1 MQGEGQKILK
11 QNAKTNTTDL
21 KSESSVA
28 FDPSDEEEKIEL
40 SLIDKIN
47 SLTEQEFSLFLSRAL
62 LELNLQFY

>member
-1 MQGEGQKILK
+1 MK
-11 QNAKTNTTDL
+11 QNTKTNTVNL
-21 KSESSVA
+21 KSESSVV

>member
-1 MQGEGQKILK
+1 MNQMI
-11 QNAKTNTTDL
+11 KTNTTDI
-21 KSESSVA
+21 KNETSVVSG
-28 FDPSDEEEKIEL
+28 PSDEEEKIEL

>member
-1 MQGEGQKILK
+1 MRGANTMNQMI
-11 QNAKTNTTDL
+11 KTNTTDI
-21 KSESSVA
+21 KNETSVVSG
-28 FDPSDEEEKIEL
+28 PSDEEEKIEL

>member
-1 MQGEGQKILK
+1 MK
-11 QNAKTNTTDL
+11 QNTKTNTADL
-21 KSESSVA
+21 KSESSVV

>member
-1 MQGEGQKILK
+1 MK

-21 KSESSVA
+21 KSESSVV
-28 FDPSDEEEKIEL
+28 FDPSDEGEKIEL

>member
-1 MQGEGQKILK
+1 MK
-11 QNAKTNTTDL
+11 QNAKTNTADL
-21 KSESSVA
+21 KSESSVV

>member
-1 MQGEGQKILK
+1 LK
-11 QNAKTNTTDL
+11 QNTKTNTTDL
-21 KSESSVA
+21 KSESSVV

>member
-1 MQGEGQKILK
+1 MK
-11 QNAKTNTTDL
+11 QNTKTNTTDL
-21 KSESSVA
+21 KSESSVV

>member
-1 MQGEGQKILK
+1 MK
-11 QNAKTNTTDL
+11 QNTKTNTVNL
-21 KSESSVA
+21 KSESSVV

-47 SLTEQEFSLFLSRAL
+47 SLTEQEFSFFLSRAL